1 MSQNVLIVA
10 LICPNCKKEKR
21 LSAQDVG
28 NWIVG
33 KGYDCLEC
41 GPQPRP
47 VELSIAD
54 IDAEVIIQQG
64 HLAVGINIKNVVRL
78 APPEKVTQPAEPRL
92 ASDDQLDVEEARR
105 VLAKAKA
112 KGEKPITWEEGKKE
126 LGL

>member
-47 VELSIAD
+47 AELSIAD
-54 IDAEVIIQQG
+54 VETEVIVPQG

-78 APPEKVTQPAEPRL
+78 APPEKVGERPAEPRENK
-92 ASDDQLDVEEARR
+92 LDVEEARR
-105 VLAKAKA
+105 VLAEAEA
-112 KGEKPITWEEGKKE
+112 KGEKPIPWEEAKKE